1 MKKIFLGNLPFE
13 VTQEDLEA
21 MVATLACP
29 ITIDMPRDRKT
40 GKARGFAFAEIRD
53 DALVEECVVKL
64 KQVKLKGR
72 ALRVDAV
79 HEKGR
84 GGGGAGR
91 RDEEHNER

>member
-13 VTQEDLEA
+13 VTTDDLDA

-29 ITIDMPRDRKT
+29 IIIDMPRDRKT
-40 GKARGFAFAEIRD
+40 GKARGFAFAEIQD
-53 DALVEECVVKL
+53 DEHVEECVAKL

-72 ALRVDAV
+72 NLRVDEV
-79 HEKGR
+79 HEKGK
-84 GGGGAGR
+84 GGNGGGR